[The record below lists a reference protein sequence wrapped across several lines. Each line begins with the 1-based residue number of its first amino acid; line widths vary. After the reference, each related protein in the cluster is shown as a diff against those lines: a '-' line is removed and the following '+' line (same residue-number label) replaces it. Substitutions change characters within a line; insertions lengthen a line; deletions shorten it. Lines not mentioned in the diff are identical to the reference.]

1 MRLSRHPGF
10 IFLACIALF
19 VAGGGTVLYGFST
32 LGYGLPFASTAI
44 PISIGVALVAVSI
57 AVTRATERQ
66 LHAEELRA
74 LEEKGPSAAPVPAGP
89 PRAPA
94 VPRDAVLGE
103 WTLEP
108 YEWLAFASQEA
119 DRKQRGAFG
128 NALIGAVGG
137 AMATYVVVADRR
149 YTIAGAVLAAIAAVV
164 GTLVA
169 ARRTRTRAPRAGAA
183 VVVRRNA
190 VEIDGA
196 TEVLRDDE
204 WWLSGA
210 KLRDDL
216 PLPIL
221 ELTVKRTRHERGGS
235 RRTVEQVV
243 RVPVPR
249 GREPDARRIADEL
262 RGGTVD
268 DPDDD

>member
-1 MRLSRHPGF
+1 VRLPG
-10 IFLACIALF
+10 LHRPVRGGRGTALF
-19 VAGGGTVLYGFST
+19 GFTT

-44 PISIGVALVAVSI
+44 PIAIGALLIAVSI
-57 AVTRATERQ
+57 AAARATERQ
-66 LHAEELRA
+66 LHADEARA
-74 LEEKGPSAAPVPAGP
+74 LAEKDPSAAPMQSKPLQVPAM
-89 PRAPA
+89 
-94 VPRDAVLGE
+94 PRDAVLGE

-108 YEWLAFASQEA
+108 YEWLAFTNQEA
-119 DRKQRGAFG
+119 DRKLRGAFG

-149 YTIAGAVLAAIAAVV
+149 YTIAGAALVAIAAVV
-164 GTLVA
+164 GTFIA
-169 ARRTRTRAPRAGAA
+169 ARRTRRRAPRAGAA
-183 VVVRRNA
+183 VVVRRNS

-196 TEVLRDDE
+196 VEVLRDGE

-221 ELTVKRTRHERGGS
+221 ELTTKRTRYERNGS
-235 RRTVEQVV
+235 RRTHEQVV

-249 GREPDARRIADEL
+249 GREADARRIADEL
-262 RGGTVD
+262 RRGVADGG
-268 DPDDD
+268 DDD